1 MSVAEAAY
9 LLIGSALIAYVLT
22 AGADFGAGFWHLVAR
37 GPRGEAQ
44 REALEHELAPIW
56 EANHVWIIFI
66 VVALFTL
73 FPSAFSVMSIALHL
87 PLTVA
92 LIGIVLR
99 GTAFTFRAYGMQPE
113 PRRSA
118 LGRVFAVASVVTP
131 LFLGMSL
138 AALSTGAIRVVG
150 DHVTTGF
157 LAGWTGLF
165 AISVGL
171 LAVALFALLA
181 AVYMTVA
188 AAEPV
193 RSDFR
198 RLAIGAELAAAVFA
212 LAAFVRAS
220 SDAPALYARMIG
232 SAWTWP
238 VQLSAFGFA
247 VATLAA
253 LWFRKFSVA
262 RFTVAAQVA
271 MVVIGWGAAMGGH
284 FVLPDVSIQ
293 SAASPPQVFAAFFPA
308 VAIGALLLGPS
319 LFFLF
324 RVFRATR

>member
-1 MSVAEAAY
+1 MSAPEAAW
-9 LLIGSALIAYVLT
+9 LLLGAALLAYVLT

-37 GPRGEAQ
+37 GPRGDAQ

-56 EANHVWIIFI
+56 EANHVWLIFI

-73 FPSAFSVMSIALHL
+73 FPSAFSVMSISLHL
-87 PLTVA
+87 PLTAA

-99 GTAFTFRAYGMQPE
+99 GTAFTFRAYGLQPE

-138 AALSTGAIRVVG
+138 AALSTGAIRVSGGQVA
-150 DHVTTGF
+150 TGF
-157 LAGWTGLF
+157 FAGWTTLF
-165 AISVGL
+165 AVSVGL
-171 LAVALFALLA
+171 LAVAIFALLA

-188 AAEPV
+188 APEPV

-198 RLAIGAELAAAVFA
+198 RLAIGAELAAAGFA
-212 LAAFVRAS
+212 LAAFLRAGA
-220 SDAPALYARMIG
+220 DAPALYARLSG

-238 VQLSAFGFA
+238 VQLGAFGFA
-247 VATLAA
+247 VATLGA
-253 LWFRKFSVA
+253 LWFRRFGLA

-284 FVLPDVSIQ
+284 FVLPDVSLHN
-293 SAASPPQVFAAFFPA
+293 AASPPQVFAAFFPA
-308 VAIGALLLGPS
+308 VAAGAVLLGPA

-324 RVFRATR
+324 RVFRAR